1 MSCSDVLYTRNSIF
15 MDLPRTGVPVHISR
29 IFILT
34 HTSFK
39 DINGSNKRVID
50 PFVISGIPNEDFK
63 LQKFSLER

>member
-1 MSCSDVLYTRNSIF
+1 

-63 LQKFSLER
+63 WQKFSLER